1 MKDELLYT
9 SVFKEKKELSESK
22 QAQLFTIMES
32 LRDMSK
38 TLKEADEAN
47 PNAIATI
54 ITKVEDLVV
63 NAIKTLGVTSDTTS
77 ELIGTA
83 GTLESLADEEAMI
96 QAIDSSAVEA
106 DQIQEEFEPVYDSDG
121 NIVNYGP
128 QEDFMDDD
136 LMLGSGINNG
146 LGYEDEMMVDEY
158 NGYESRQNK
167 KRPLKKFK
175 RD

>member
-1 MKDELLYT
+1 MKDELLYK
-9 SVFKEKKELSESK
+9 SVFKGKSELNESK

-32 LRDMSK
+32 LREVSK
-38 TLKEADEAN
+38 SLKEADEAN

-54 ITKVEDLVV
+54 VTKVEDLVV

-83 GTLESLADEEAMI
+83 ATLTDLADEEAMI
-96 QAIDSSAVEA
+96 QAIDDSAIEA
-106 DQIQEEFEPVYDSDG
+106 DSIQEEFEPVYDSEG

-128 QEDFMDDD
+128 ENVMFDD
-136 LMLGSGINNG
+136 G
-146 LGYEDEMMVDEY
+146 LEYDDEIMVDEY

-167 KRPLKKFK
+167 KRPLRKFK
-175 RD
+175 KD